1 MRAGCETL
9 EGDVQSLSF
18 VCVVGEFCQKVSP
31 QGTKSWVLAWAA
43 WGRRQVLDRRHIEAR
58 TIHAVGTTLVE
69 TSAQPLHQVY
79 NHQ

>member
-1 MRAGCETL
+1 M

-18 VCVVGEFCQKVSP
+18 VGEGEFCQKVSP
-31 QGTKSWVLAWAA
+31 QGVPVWAA

-58 TIHAVGTTLVE
+58 TIHAVGTTLDE
-69 TSAQPLHQVY
+69 TSAYPLHQVY